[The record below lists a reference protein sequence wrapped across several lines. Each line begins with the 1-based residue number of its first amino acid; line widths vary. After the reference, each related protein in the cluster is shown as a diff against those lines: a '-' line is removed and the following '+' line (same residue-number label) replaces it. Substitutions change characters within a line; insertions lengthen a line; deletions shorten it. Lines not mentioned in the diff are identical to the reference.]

1 MQKKSKKKKK
11 NDTFDAYRYAGDFEK
26 LSLQIVKIIYKDSLM
41 TQNWYIV
48 TRHRPREIMELMH
61 I

>member
-26 LSLQIVKIIYKDSLM
+26 LSLQIVKIIYK
-41 TQNWYIV
+41 
-48 TRHRPREIMELMH
+48 PELFTVVP
-61 I
+61 